1 MDNNTFSTQF
11 FVSAFLSDG
20 PVTLAKC
27 LVDLYLCPI
36 ELRTRVLG
44 IRFSLK
50 VHIILLNFIEDKGS
64 LSHNSQKMISDSNLL
79 VDYD

>member
-1 MDNNTFSTQF
+1 MDNSTFSTQF
-11 FVSAFLSDG
+11 VVS
-20 PVTLAKC
+20 LANC

-36 ELRTRVLG
+36 ELRTRVLA

-64 LSHNSQKMISDSNLL
+64 LSHNSQKMIFDSNLL
-79 VDYD
+79 VDFD